1 MYLCTTLIISVFKSY
16 ENDLFPCNNK
26 SILMSTLL
34 FWGIIVCMV
43 SNKTNLNL
51 LYLGQI
57 NNIYM
62 VEPTRRGMQV
72 LTHLVFYTIM

>member
-1 MYLCTTLIISVFKSY
+1 
-16 ENDLFPCNNK
+16 
-26 SILMSTLL
+26 MSTLL

-62 VEPTRRGMQV
+62 VEPTR
-72 LTHLVFYTIM
+72 LVFDAIPLDKKYTMNCGGNH

>member
-1 MYLCTTLIISVFKSY
+1 
-16 ENDLFPCNNK
+16 
-26 SILMSTLL
+26 MSTLL
-34 FWGIIVCMV
+34 FWCIIVCMV